1 MGGGLAFWG
10 NELGVKVDG
19 RSALLW
25 GFAARVSSSEE
36 LSSEAPRMNLR
47 RSLASDLELSIGTLS
62 LKIFWLLSG
71 KGGSSVFSLDK
82 VCLCSVSAVLTF
94 GETLLPGDRSTAKL
108 TVWRGRRNSWPWSVH
123 SSCRRTTARQGFLFS
138 FRHYSVQLNIHP
150 KSKTCSI

>member
-94 GETLLPGDRSTAKL
+94 GETLLPGDLPLNSLCGEVEGTADRGVSIRAAEGL
-108 TVWRGRRNSWPWSVH
+108 QPDRGSSSLSDITVFN
-123 SSCRRTTARQGFLFS
+123 
-138 FRHYSVQLNIHP
+138 
-150 KSKTCSI
+150 